1 MTARRTPPREIP
13 PSQIRYE
20 SGIAIEE
27 IFNSLTHAMGAGLSI
42 AGLVVLLVI
51 TGNNPSPWKYAGF
64 AVYGATQIMLYLSSA
79 LMHSF
84 ASLPR
89 IRAVLRVID
98 QAFVFVLIAG
108 TYTPVT
114 LIAMRGNHGW
124 LVFGLI
130 WGLAAAGVTI
140 KSVFRRIPSLLSDVL
155 YLPRGWLIVF
165 AFRPLS
171 ESTSPEFVSWLLI
184 GGICYTAGVV
194 FYAWR
199 RLPFNH
205 VIWHLFVLGGSVSFF
220 FAYALH
226 LA

>member
-1 MTARRTPPREIP
+1 MTERHIPPREVP

-20 SGIAIEE
+20 SGNAIEE

-51 TGNNPSPWKYAGF
+51 TGDDPSPWKYAGF
-64 AVYGATQIMLYLSSA
+64 AVYGATQILLYLSSA

-114 LIAMRGNHGW
+114 LIAMRGNRGW
-124 LVFGLI
+124 LVFALI
-130 WGLAAAGVTI
+130 WGLAAAGVI
-140 KSVFRRIPSLLSDVL
+140 VKSVFRRIPSLVSDVL
-155 YLPRGWLIVF
+155 YLPMGWLIVF

-171 ESTSPEFVSWLLI
+171 ESTSPGFVTWMLI

-205 VIWHLFVLGGSVSFF
+205 VIWHLFVLGGSFSFF